1 MGGTGLGEPPRFLG
15 ALAPALGGNPVLS
28 VVALSM
34 EGLFRISILCG
45 LAGTGRNQACKWL
58 K

>member
-1 MGGTGLGEPPRFLG
+1 LLRRS
-15 ALAPALGGNPVLS
+15 GGNPVLS
-28 VVALSM
+28 VFALSM
-34 EGLFRISILCG
+34 EGLFRISILCD